1 MSRVLALD
9 TSTETC
15 TLALWSGGAVRARH
29 EQQARAHNRHILRML
44 SEVLD
49 GQSLAE
55 AVDMV
60 ACGIGPGSFTGLR
73 VAVSVAQGLAW
84 SRQLPV
90 HGFCSLSAQVYSAAE
105 QGLLNDGERILTTI
119 DARIDQLYGLWG
131 EWRDGVFT
139 PDGEPFICPPEA
151 MPESA
156 QGGLQQM
163 LGSGAVYRDR
173 LPAAITEH
181 AQIHPAV
188 TPDAAVMARLLGTAV
203 LQANLQ
209 LAHTL
214 SPQYVQKEIG
224 WKKLSEQGR
233 RD

>member
-1 MSRVLALD
+1 
-9 TSTETC
+9 
-15 TLALWSGGAVRARH
+15 
-29 EQQARAHNRHILRML
+29 ML

-84 SRQLPV
+84 SQQLPV

-105 QGLLNDGERILTTI
+105 QGLLNDGVRILTTI
-119 DARIDQLYGLWG
+119 DAHGLISFMVS
-131 EWRDGVFT
+131 GV
-139 PDGEPFICPPEA
+139 
-151 MPESA
+151 
-156 QGGLQQM
+156 
-163 LGSGAVYRDR
+163 SGATRFLRRTANRLFAHLRRCPSLRRTWTATDTGVWGAAYRDR
-173 LPAAITEH
+173 LPMAITEQ
-181 AQIHPAV
+181 AQTHPAV

-203 LQANLQ
+203 LHWLNPQP
-209 LAHTL
+209 AHAL

-233 RD
+233 HG